1 MTKWFRKNK
10 NWVIPV
16 VIVLVTAI
24 VVGVL
29 AASTNM
35 ISKISNSSIGGLRD
49 VNTKNLIAIEDYEDL
64 DHKNENGIKIEVA
77 EDGTIILNGEAEAAT
92 SITLKTFATTDN
104 IVADPD
110 DDGYTLCGISD
121 GSLETYYLQ
130 AKQGEGVLARSCKYG
145 AVLTSAATA
154 EITITIEIV
163 KGAEFDNVKINPV
176 VVPGSSA
183 QSFYA

>member
-1 MTKWFRKNK
+1 MKRFFRKNK
-10 NWVIPV
+10 KALTIVAA
-16 VIVLVTAI
+16 VLVTAI

-35 ISKISNSSIGGLRD
+35 IGKISNSSIGGLRD
-49 VNTKNLIAIEDYEDL
+49 INTKNLIAIKDYEDL
-64 DHKNENGIKIEVA
+64 DGKKENGVKIEIA
-77 EDGTIILNGEAEAAT
+77 KDGTIILDGKAEAAT
-92 SITLKTFATTDN
+92 SITIKTFATTDN

-110 DDGYTLCGISD
+110 DNGYTLCGISD
-121 GSLETYYLQ
+121 GSLETYYIQ

-154 EITITIEIV
+154 EITITIEIA
-163 KGAEFDNVKINPV
+163 KGAELDNVKINPV
-176 VVPGSSA
+176 VVPGSTA